1 MASGN
6 EDFLFADDFDVIMA
20 ILEED
25 ENVEEQFLEAV
36 QEVSIKLAPKK
47 CDCQLVVCLD
57 RARWFIRVLLR
68 DRSMSK
74 TLYSS
79 VLLLLSSQID
89 LF

>member
-47 CDCQLVVCLD
+47 CDRPFATVGHVTD
-57 RARWFIRVLLR
+57 NF
-68 DRSMSK
+68 
-74 TLYSS
+74 
-79 VLLLLSSQID
+79 
-89 LF
+89 

>member
-36 QEVSIKLAPKK
+36 QEVMYQSNRSFNIPPP
-47 CDCQLVVCLD
+47 
-57 RARWFIRVLLR
+57 RAYPGHLTSLPAREGGI
-68 DRSMSK
+68 
-74 TLYSS
+74 
-79 VLLLLSSQID
+79 
-89 LF
+89 

>member
-25 ENVEEQFLEAV
+25 ENVKEQFLEAV
-36 QEVSIKLAPKK
+36 QEVSIKLVPKK

-57 RARWFIRVLLR
+57 RGGL
-68 DRSMSK
+68 SMCCCA
-74 TLYSS
+74 
-79 VLLLLSSQID
+79 
-89 LF
+89 

>member
-36 QEVSIKLAPKK
+36 QEVSIKLVPKK
-47 CDCQLVVCLD
+47 CDCQLFV
-57 RARWFIRVLLR
+57 
-68 DRSMSK
+68 
-74 TLYSS
+74 
-79 VLLLLSSQID
+79 
-89 LF
+89 

>member
-20 ILEED
+20 FLEED

-36 QEVSIKLAPKK
+36 QEVSIKLASKK

-57 RARWFIRVLLR
+57 RGGLSVCRWEIDRWAKLSIVLCCC
-68 DRSMSK
+68 S
-74 TLYSS
+74 
-79 VLLLLSSQID
+79 
-89 LF
+89 